1 MNILVEKKKE
11 FTIRIINI
19 LSPLIFEGLESI
31 YNKAK
36 EISTGDNVLK
46 IFQSF
51 LKRIPKWEDELLLQ
65 EINRIK
71 TNSKD
76 FQLLYDLIRACVK
89 ANIHILTYSPN
100 QTSKFNIK
108 PEDYKSI
115 DFQKFIHNIYIECA
129 REVWNNPY
137 LFYHNY
143 TGIEIK
149 RNQRDTIQLIKV
161 CIEESIRKTLPLKHV
176 LEIYLGDELVDQ
188 VPDDNF
194 ERTITEVDEKNLKQ
208 LLKQELNYQVE
219 NKPDIN
225 CNSPIKK
232 LEFTTKPHEN
242 NINQI
247 DQNKQLE
254 VEQILPMNIPKNDNV
269 MSNFISKD
277 DVEKIE
283 EQPKENKITPISSIL
298 KRSKS
303 SSSELSKSKS
313 SLSKNNSSLSKNN
326 SSTDESFRS
335 SKKEQV
341 GGDISS
347 NKDLNSKIL
356 GILDNK
362 NINLSDNL
370 TSEKKIE
377 KKKKLSETSS
387 EDLISNTMD
396 SNLRK
401 ILKDDLAN
409 SETESSV
416 NFKPEVSNSNYQ
428 EIFSNS
434 NVENST
440 NSQQKNEEVSKNKFF
455 NNYLQF

>member
-19 LSPLIFEGLESI
+19 LSPLIYEGLDSI
-31 YNKAK
+31 YSKAK
-36 EISTGDNVLK
+36 EISSGDNVLK

-51 LKRIPKWEDELLLQ
+51 LKRIPKWDDELLSQ

-89 ANIHILTYSPN
+89 ANINILTYSPN
-100 QTSKFNIK
+100 NTKVNIN
-108 PEDYKSI
+108 PENYKSL

-149 RNQRDTIQLIKV
+149 RNQRDTIQLIKTCV
-161 CIEESIRKTLPLKHV
+161 EESIRKTLPLKHV

-208 LLKQELNYQVE
+208 LLKQDL
-219 NKPDIN
+219 D
-225 CNSPIKK
+225 
-232 LEFTTKPHEN
+232 TKPEV
-242 NINQI
+242 NINQPNKI
-247 DQNKQLE
+247 DETNNVSIVNSSK
-254 VEQILPMNIPKNDNV
+254 VDNT
-269 MSNFISKD
+269 MSNFLKD
-277 DVEKIE
+277 
-283 EQPKENKITPISSIL
+283 ENKNKSIEKSIISSII
-298 KRSKS
+298 KKS
-303 SSSELSKSKS
+303 RTNSSDKSKS
-313 SLSKNNSSLSKNN
+313 SLSKKSSSSEDYRAKNKTK
-326 SSTDESFRS
+326 TD
-335 SKKEQV
+335 QL
-341 GGDISS
+341 GGDNTS

-356 GILDNK
+356 NIIDDK
-362 NINLSDNL
+362 NLNLSDNV

-387 EDLISNTMD
+387 EGLISTNMD

-401 ILKDDLAN
+401 ILKNDLAN

-416 NFKPEVSNSNYQ
+416 NFKPEKSNSNYQ

>member
-254 VEQILPMNIPKNDNV
+254 VEQILPMNIPKNDNL

>member
-1 MNILVEKKKE
+1 M
-11 FTIRIINI
+11 
-19 LSPLIFEGLESI
+19 
-31 YNKAK
+31 
-36 EISTGDNVLK
+36 
-46 IFQSF
+46 
-51 LKRIPKWEDELLLQ
+51 
-65 EINRIK
+65 
-71 TNSKD
+71 
-76 FQLLYDLIRACVK
+76 
-89 ANIHILTYSPN
+89 
-100 QTSKFNIK
+100 
-108 PEDYKSI
+108 
-115 DFQKFIHNIYIECA
+115 
-129 REVWNNPY
+129 
-137 LFYHNY
+137 
-143 TGIEIK
+143 
-149 RNQRDTIQLIKV
+149 
-161 CIEESIRKTLPLKHV
+161 
-176 LEIYLGDELVDQ
+176 EIYLGDELVDQ

-254 VEQILPMNIPKNDNV
+254 VEQILPMNIPKNDNL

>member
-1 MNILVEKKKE
+1 
-11 FTIRIINI
+11 
-19 LSPLIFEGLESI
+19 
-31 YNKAK
+31 
-36 EISTGDNVLK
+36 
-46 IFQSF
+46 
-51 LKRIPKWEDELLLQ
+51 
-65 EINRIK
+65 
-71 TNSKD
+71 
-76 FQLLYDLIRACVK
+76 
-89 ANIHILTYSPN
+89 
-100 QTSKFNIK
+100 
-108 PEDYKSI
+108 
-115 DFQKFIHNIYIECA
+115 
-129 REVWNNPY
+129 
-137 LFYHNY
+137 
-143 TGIEIK
+143 
-149 RNQRDTIQLIKV
+149 
-161 CIEESIRKTLPLKHV
+161 

-254 VEQILPMNIPKNDNV
+254 VEQILPMNIPKNDNL

>member
-19 LSPLIFEGLESI
+19 LSPLIYEGLDSI
-31 YNKAK
+31 YSKAK
-36 EISTGDNVLK
+36 EISSGDNVLK

-51 LKRIPKWEDELLLQ
+51 LKRIPKWDDELLSQ

-89 ANIHILTYSPN
+89 ANINILTYSPN
-100 QTSKFNIK
+100 NTKVNIN
-108 PEDYKSI
+108 PENYKSL

-149 RNQRDTIQLIKV
+149 RNQRDTIQLIKT

-208 LLKQELNYQVE
+208 LLKQDLDI
-219 NKPDIN
+219 KP
-225 CNSPIKK
+225 
-232 LEFTTKPHEN
+232 EV
-242 NINQI
+242 NINQPNKI
-247 DQNKQLE
+247 DETNNLSNVNSSK
-254 VEQILPMNIPKNDNV
+254 VDNT
-269 MSNFISKD
+269 MSNFLKD
-277 DVEKIE
+277 
-283 EQPKENKITPISSIL
+283 ENKNKSIEKSIISSII
-298 KRSKS
+298 KKS
-303 SSSELSKSKS
+303 RTNSSDKSKS
-313 SLSKNNSSLSKNN
+313 SLSKKSSSSEDYRAKSKTK
-326 SSTDESFRS
+326 TD
-335 SKKEQV
+335 QL
-341 GGDISS
+341 GGDNTS

-356 GILDNK
+356 NIIDDK
-362 NINLSDNL
+362 NLNLSDNV

-387 EDLISNTMD
+387 EGLISTNMD

-401 ILKDDLAN
+401 ILKNDLAN

-416 NFKPEVSNSNYQ
+416 NFKPEKSNSNYQ

>member
-89 ANIHILTYSPN
+89 ANIYILSYSPT
-100 QTSKFNIK
+100 QKSKINIK
-108 PEDYKSI
+108 SEDYKSI
-115 DFQKFIHNIYIECA
+115 DFKKFIHNIYIECA

-208 LLKQELNYQVE
+208 LLRQDLNNQVE
-219 NKPDIN
+219 NKSNMN

-232 LEFTTKPHEN
+232 LEFTTKPDEN
-242 NINQI
+242 NINKI

-254 VEQILPMNIPKNDNV
+254 IEQILPANIPKNDNV
-269 MSNFISKD
+269 MSNFISKEE
-277 DVEKIE
+277 VNRIA
-283 EQPKENKITPISSIL
+283 EQPKENKMTPISSIL
-298 KRSKS
+298 KKSKS

-313 SLSKNNSSLSKNN
+313 SFSKNNSSLSKNN
-326 SSTDESFRS
+326 SSSDESFRS
-335 SKKEQV
+335 SKKEQK

-387 EDLISNTMD
+387 ENLISNTMD

-416 NFKPEVSNSNYQ
+416 NFKPEASNSNYQ

-434 NVENST
+434 HVENST

>member
-19 LSPLIFEGLESI
+19 LSPLIFEGLDSI
-31 YNKAK
+31 YSKAK
-36 EISTGDNVLK
+36 EISSGDNVLK

-51 LKRIPKWEDELLLQ
+51 LKRIPKWDDELLLQ

-89 ANIHILTYSPN
+89 ANIYILTYSPS
-100 QTSKFNIK
+100 QSSKVNIK

-188 VPDDNF
+188 IPDDNF

-208 LLKQELNYQVE
+208 LLKQDLNNQAE
-219 NKPDIN
+219 IKSNIN
-225 CNSPIKK
+225 YNSPIKK
-232 LEFTTKPHEN
+232 LEFTTKPDLSN
-242 NINQI
+242 VNQI
-247 DQNKQLE
+247 EENKELQI
-254 VEQILPMNIPKNDNV
+254 EQIAPMNIPKNDNI
-269 MSNFISKD
+269 MSNFISKEE
-277 DVEKIE
+277 VQKIGEKPE
-283 EQPKENKITPISSIL
+283 ENKMTPISSIL
-298 KRSKS
+298 KKSKS
-303 SSSELSKSKS
+303 SSSEISRRNS
-313 SLSKNNSSLSKNN
+313 SFNKNNTSHSKNNSSSE
-326 SSTDESFRS
+326 ESFINR
-335 SKKEQV
+335 KKEQ
-341 GGDISS
+341 ISGS
-347 NKDLNSKIL
+347 NSTNKDLNSKIL

-377 KKKKLSETSS
+377 KNKKLSETSS
-387 EDLISNTMD
+387 ENLVSNTMD

-409 SETESSV
+409 SETESLV
-416 NFKPEVSNSNYQ
+416 NFKPEASNSNYQ

-434 NVENST
+434 NVDNST
-440 NSQQKNEEVSKNKFF
+440 QQKNEEISKNKFF

>member
-19 LSPLIFEGLESI
+19 LSPLIYEGLESI
-31 YNKAK
+31 YSKAK
-36 EISTGDNVLK
+36 EISSGDNVLK

-51 LKRIPKWEDELLLQ
+51 LKRIPKWDDELLSQ

-89 ANIHILTYSPN
+89 ANINILTYSPN
-100 QTSKFNIK
+100 NTKVNIN
-108 PEDYKSI
+108 PENYKSL

-149 RNQRDTIQLIKV
+149 RNQRDTIQLIKTCV
-161 CIEESIRKTLPLKHV
+161 EESIRKTLPLKHV

-208 LLKQELNYQVE
+208 LLKQDL
-219 NKPDIN
+219 D
-225 CNSPIKK
+225 
-232 LEFTTKPHEN
+232 TKPEV
-242 NINQI
+242 NINQPNKI
-247 DQNKQLE
+247 DETNNVSIVNSSK
-254 VEQILPMNIPKNDNV
+254 VDNT
-269 MSNFISKD
+269 MSNFLKD
-277 DVEKIE
+277 
-283 EQPKENKITPISSIL
+283 ENKNKSIEKSIISSII
-298 KRSKS
+298 KKS
-303 SSSELSKSKS
+303 RTNSSDKSKS
-313 SLSKNNSSLSKNN
+313 SLSKKSSSSEDYRAKNKTK
-326 SSTDESFRS
+326 TD
-335 SKKEQV
+335 QL
-341 GGDISS
+341 GGDNTS

-356 GILDNK
+356 NIIDDK
-362 NINLSDNL
+362 NLNLSDNV

-387 EDLISNTMD
+387 EGLISTNMD

-401 ILKDDLAN
+401 ILKNDLAN

-416 NFKPEVSNSNYQ
+416 NFKPEKSNSNYQ

>member
-19 LSPLIFEGLESI
+19 LSPLIYEGLDSI
-31 YNKAK
+31 YSKAK
-36 EISTGDNVLK
+36 EISSGDNVLK

-51 LKRIPKWEDELLLQ
+51 LKRIPKWDDELLSQ

-89 ANIHILTYSPN
+89 ANINILTYSPN
-100 QTSKFNIK
+100 NTKVSIN
-108 PEDYKSI
+108 PENYKSL

-149 RNQRDTIQLIKV
+149 RNQRDTIHLIKV

-208 LLKQELNYQVE
+208 LLKQDLDI
-219 NKPDIN
+219 KPVVNIKQ
-225 CNSPIKK
+225 PIKID
-232 LEFTTKPHEN
+232 ETNDISN
-242 NINQI
+242 NNLS
-247 DQNKQLE
+247 K
-254 VEQILPMNIPKNDNV
+254 VDNT
-269 MSNFISKD
+269 MSNFLKEENNNQSK
-277 DVEKIE
+277 EKSI
-283 EQPKENKITPISSIL
+283 ISSII
-298 KRSKS
+298 KKS
-303 SSSELSKSKS
+303 RTNSSDKSKS
-313 SLSKNNSSLSKNN
+313 SLSKKSSSSEDYRVNSKIK
-326 SSTDESFRS
+326 TD
-335 SKKEQV
+335 QV
-341 GGDISS
+341 GGDNTS

-356 GILDNK
+356 NIIDDK
-362 NINLSDNL
+362 NIVFSDNV

-387 EDLISNTMD
+387 EGLLSTNMD
-396 SNLRK
+396 SNLKK
-401 ILKDDLAN
+401 ILKNDLAN

-416 NFKPEVSNSNYQ
+416 NFKPENSNSNYQ

-434 NVENST
+434 NVENLT